1 MMRVNQINSQESAIT
16 IGCGFFY
23 YLFKDYREL
32 VCFEITQCDWL
43 MFATD
48 VFERLS
54 INRAWGE
61 HKMCWTLHFKKF
73 WGWNRHRSLSQSCRI
88 SSRINELPWL
98 PIYHYRFSH
107 IFSAEHDVCAA
118 PRSMD
123 WKCILR
129 QVATSP
135 YQIEMKCH
143 CSSEQCQLTTPSA
156 VTSEVFALLWLNG
169 KHCVIGMQRS
179 KFPDQMWSAAWER
192 GV

>member
-107 IFSAEHDVCAA
+107 ILSAEHDVCSA

-129 QVATSP
+129 QVATSRIKSRWNVTVA
-135 YQIEMKCH
+135 Q
-143 CSSEQCQLTTPSA
+143 SSVNSRHPLQSPAKSSRCCDWTGSIVL
-156 VTSEVFALLWLNG
+156 
-169 KHCVIGMQRS
+169 
-179 KFPDQMWSAAWER
+179 
-192 GV
+192 

>member
-107 IFSAEHDVCAA
+107 IHPFCRAWCLL
-118 PRSMD
+118 
-123 WKCILR
+123 C
-129 QVATSP
+129 SP
-135 YQIEMKCH
+135 VNGLKMHPSPSGHIAVSNRDEM
-143 CSSEQCQLTTPSA
+143 SL
-156 VTSEVFALLWLNG
+156 
-169 KHCVIGMQRS
+169 
-179 KFPDQMWSAAWER
+179 
-192 GV
+192 